1 MPAIEYHSH
10 PWGYTT
16 LETETIR
23 SARTEGD
30 VGGRNHATA
39 VPPSSLSTRASRP
52 SVAARAALETELA
65 ATRAKIVE
73 MRLLLG
79 VRQNTPPQVMLVP
92 TPGVDAQRLSGEAEQ
107 LARTEEGSD
116 GGTTARL
123 LRLARSAIRQEEER
137 AARKPLTP
145 PTPRRPRDRRRGPN
159 GQPLVKKE
167 QQPRQPRPKHDFSQR
182 ALPFLKRLNTYNDPK
197 FNFPKQ
203 KTDVT
208 KVN

>member
-23 SARTEGD
+23 KARTEAD
-30 VGGRNHATA
+30 PGGRDHATA
-39 VPPSSLSTRASRP
+39 VPPSSLSTSTRTSRP
-52 SVAARAALETELA
+52 SVAARIALEKELT
-65 ATRAKIVE
+65 ATREKIVE

-79 VRQNTPPQVMLVP
+79 VRQNTPPQVMVVP
-92 TPGVDAQRLSGEAEQ
+92 TPRVDAQRLSGEREQ
-107 LARTEEGSD
+107 LDSAA
-116 GGTTARL
+116 GTTARL

-145 PTPRRPRDRRRGPN
+145 PTPRQPRDRRRGPN

-167 QQPRQPRPKHDFSQR
+167 QQPRPPRPKHDFSQR
-182 ALPFLKRLNTYNDPK
+182 ALPFLKRLNTYNDPR